1 MLSSRATL
9 VILNTFFFLF
19 GCCTLAIGLW
29 SQYDKEFS
37 SLWDSLDI
45 GKIIDSRN
53 LNAARLLLIISGIM
67 SVFVSFIGLY
77 GSLAKDR
84 CFLSAYC
91 LLMGIILILEI
102 AAAAVLMSYRSD
114 AKEKLRDGLNR
125 TVEAINK
132 NEDKVALNVMNT
144 VQTFFKCCGANGPN
158 DYLDL
163 TNMTSCQVP
172 DSKQD
177 HPIFYQNG
185 CYNAIISFIDT
196 HLPLLLGFT
205 IILISFQIFCLL
217 VSIKGCAQI
226 RYDGYEDI

>member
-37 SLWDSLDI
+37 SLWDSLEI

-91 LLMGIILILEI
+91 LLMGIILLLEI

-114 AKEKLRDGLNR
+114 AKEKLFIGLNR

-132 NEDKVALNVMNT
+132 NQDKVALNVMNT
-144 VQTFFKCCGANGPN
+144 IQTFFKCCGVEKAS

-163 TNMTSCQVP
+163 TNMTSCEAP
-172 DSKQD
+172 DSKKD
-177 HPIFYQNG
+177 HRIYYQTG
-185 CYNAIISFIDT
+185 CYNAISTFIDT
-196 HLPLLLGFT
+196 HLPLLLGLT

-217 VSIKGCAQI
+217 VSIKGCAKI
-226 RYDGYEDI
+226 RYEGYEDI